1 MSPSLAIGR
10 LRIAMAGRQK
20 NENKKITFWLTELHL
35 SVGIYQVLDLANLIT
50 KAVNKSKRKNSEI
63 EEREVP
69 EK

>member
-20 NENKKITFWLTELHL
+20 NENKKITFWLRELHL

>member
-1 MSPSLAIGR
+1 M
-10 LRIAMAGRQK
+10 
-20 NENKKITFWLTELHL
+20 